1 MPSYATR
8 VPYLDLFG
16 KYRPYLEIFLV
27 NNNPK
32 PNISNKTLALIDSGA
47 DYSVIPYSLGKL
59 IKLPPITSSDKIMTG
74 KGVSG
79 STSLL
84 ERRCIIYLFNKRENK
99 LYGINETVYWA
110 HPNIETLKVLED
122 LRNKYYEMKDYEL
135 NQCQPKTKLAQYF
148 QEEQKKILGQYIEIE
163 NFFETDVLLGRPFF
177 DNFDFIQ
184 FFHRDR
190 AREEKCF
197 FTYVL
202 SKNKKFRVLDLK
214 KLITS

>member
-59 IKLPPITSSDKIMTG
+59 IKLSPITSSDKIMTG

-84 ERRCIIYLFNKRENK
+84 ERKCIIYLFNKKENK

-110 HPNIETLKVLED
+110 HPDVETLKVLED
-122 LRNKYYEMKDYEL
+122 LRNRYYEMKDYEL
-135 NQCQPKTKLAQYF
+135 NQCQLKTKLAKYF
-148 QEEQKKILGQYIEIE
+148 QEEQKKILVQYTEIE
-163 NFFETDVLLGRPFF
+163 NFFETEVLLGRPFF

-197 FTYVL
+197 LTYVL
-202 SKNKKFRVLDLK
+202 
-214 KLITS
+214 